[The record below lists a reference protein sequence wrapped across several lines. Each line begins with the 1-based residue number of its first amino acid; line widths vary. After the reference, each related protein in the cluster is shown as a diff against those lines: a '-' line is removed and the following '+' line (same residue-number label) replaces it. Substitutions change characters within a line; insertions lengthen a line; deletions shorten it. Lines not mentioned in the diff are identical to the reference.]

1 MKKQKIYPWIAV
13 GIALWLCLTPSETVQ
28 ASPEAEKL
36 PQIVQW
42 ENGNG
47 LDADGTALKDT
58 WAYDTVNPAGRYVLF
73 GEEGEVL
80 KKQEMLG
87 DKEEIDYTSTETDF
101 GKLGFRCT
109 YFASFE
115 GCVTVTM
122 KGDNGGTAAC
132 ELSPQNYYE
141 ANIPVRSG
149 SYTLQSAVAEWEGE
163 NYLIEV
169 AEDMFEVREDS
180 MTLVNLRITER
191 VLARQ
196 EEETAVEERE
206 PAADKN
212 TQADEKNETDRE
224 VRQEMAEQGMK
235 PFLFLGIAL
244 VAGTLGYLI
253 YKKKHEKYA

>member
-87 DKEEIDYTSTETDF
+87 DTEEI
-101 GKLGFRCT
+101 
-109 YFASFE
+109 
-115 GCVTVTM
+115 V
-122 KGDNGGTAAC
+122 
-132 ELSPQNYYE
+132 
-141 ANIPVRSG
+141 
-149 SYTLQSAVAEWEGE
+149 
-163 NYLIEV
+163 
-169 AEDMFEVREDS
+169 S
-180 MTLVNLRITER
+180 MHILCIL
-191 VLARQ
+191 
-196 EEETAVEERE
+196 
-206 PAADKN
+206 
-212 TQADEKNETDRE
+212 
-224 VRQEMAEQGMK
+224 
-235 PFLFLGIAL
+235 
-244 VAGTLGYLI
+244 
-253 YKKKHEKYA
+253 